1 MALTKEQSNGY
12 MDYERIRNFILSYTS
27 DNGGVLCHIRKK
39 AEDDGVPIIR
49 KDTEDFLK
57 VMIRMIR
64 PKRILEI
71 GTAVGYSSIFF
82 AEMLQT
88 LYKED
93 IMDKTDG
100 ANITKEAT
108 RSAWSIDTCELDKDR
123 IETAKKNI
131 DEAGYSDRITIHEGD
146 ACDSLKKLIEE
157 GRKYDL
163 IFIDAAKAQYMDY
176 INLSMKLSDKNA
188 TIITDNIFGDGDV
201 LESHF
206 LVDKRDRTIHDRMR
220 EYVYYITHSDG
231 LETALVPIGDG
242 LAVSIVNKEITE
254 GDIG

>member
-1 MALTKEQSNGY
+1 

-39 AEDDGVPIIR
+39 AEEDGVPIIR

-57 VMIRMIR
+57 VMIRMIK
-64 PKRILEI
+64 PERILEI

-82 AEMLQT
+82 AETLQV
-88 LYKED
+88 LYKD
-93 IMDKTDG
+93 DTTDKISETDK
-100 ANITKEAT
+100 ANETNEVNKT
-108 RSAWSIDTCELDKDR
+108 AWSIDTCELDKER
-123 IETAKKNI
+123 ISAAKKNI
-131 DEAGYSDRITIHEGD
+131 DEAGFSDRITIYEGD
-146 ACDSLKKLIEE
+146 ACDSLKKLIED

-163 IFIDAAKAQYMDY
+163 IFIDAAKAQYMEY

-220 EYVYYITHSDG
+220 EYVYHITHSDG

-242 LAVSIVNKEITE
+242 IAVSIVNKEITE
-254 GDIG
+254 GDVR

>member
-1 MALTKEQSNGY
+1 

-39 AEDDGVPIIR
+39 AEEDGVPIIR

-57 VMIRMIR
+57 VMIRMIKPR
-64 PKRILEI
+64 RILEI

-82 AEMLQT
+82 AETLQ
-88 LYKED
+88 LLCED
-93 IMDKTDG
+93 DATDKTDG
-100 ANITKEAT
+100 TNKICEAKK
-108 RSAWSIDTCELDKDR
+108 SAWSIDTCELDKER
-123 IETAKKNI
+123 ISAAKKNI
-131 DEAGYSDRITIHEGD
+131 EEAGFGNQITIHEGD
-146 ACDSLKKLIEE
+146 ACDSLKKLIED
-157 GRKYDL
+157 GKKYDL

-176 INLSMKLSDKNA
+176 IKLSMELSDKNA

-220 EYVYYITHSDG
+220 EYVYHITHSDG

-242 LAVSIVNKEITE
+242 LAVSVVNKEITE
-254 GDIG
+254 GDVR

>member
-1 MALTKEQSNGY
+1 

-39 AEDDGVPIIR
+39 AEEDGVPIIR

-57 VMIRMIR
+57 VMIRMIK
-64 PKRILEI
+64 PERILEI

-82 AEMLQT
+82 AETLQV
-88 LYKED
+88 LYKD
-93 IMDKTDG
+93 DTTDKISETDK
-100 ANITKEAT
+100 ANETNEVNKT
-108 RSAWSIDTCELDKDR
+108 AWSIDTCELDNER
-123 IETAKKNI
+123 ISAAKKNI
-131 DEAGYSDRITIHEGD
+131 DEAGFSDRITIYEGD
-146 ACDSLKKLIEE
+146 ACDSLKKLIED

-220 EYVYYITHSDG
+220 EYVYHITHSDG

-242 LAVSIVNKEITE
+242 IAVSIVNKEITE
-254 GDIG
+254 GDVR

>member
-1 MALTKEQSNGY
+1 

-39 AEDDGVPIIR
+39 AEEDGVPIIR

-82 AEMLQT
+82 AETLQA
-88 LYKED
+88 LYKD
-93 IMDKTDG
+93 DVMDQTSETYETDE
-100 ANITKEAT
+100 ANK
-108 RSAWSIDTCELDKDR
+108 SVWSIDTCELDKER
-123 IETAKKNI
+123 ISAAKKNI
-131 DEAGYSDRITIHEGD
+131 DDAGFSNHITIYEGD

-176 INLSMKLSDKNA
+176 IKLSMKLSDINT

-220 EYVYYITHSDG
+220 EYVHHITHSDE
-231 LETALVPIGDG
+231 LETPLVPIGDG
-242 LAVSIVNKEITE
+242 LAISIVNKEITE
-254 GDIG
+254 GDIR

>member
-1 MALTKEQSNGY
+1 M
-12 MDYERIRNFILSYTS
+12 
-27 DNGGVLCHIRKK
+27 
-39 AEDDGVPIIR
+39 PIIR

-57 VMIRMIR
+57 VMIRMIK
-64 PKRILEI
+64 PERILEI

-82 AEMLQT
+82 AETLQV
-88 LYKED
+88 LYKDDTTD
-93 IMDKTDG
+93 IISETDK
-100 ANITKEAT
+100 ANETNEVNKT
-108 RSAWSIDTCELDKDR
+108 AWSIDTCELDKER
-123 IETAKKNI
+123 ISAAKKNI
-131 DEAGYSDRITIHEGD
+131 DEAGFSDRITIYEGD
-146 ACDSLKKLIEE
+146 ACDSLKKLIED

-176 INLSMKLSDKNA
+176 IKLSMKLSDKNA

-220 EYVYYITHSDG
+220 EYVYHITHSDG

-242 LAVSIVNKEITE
+242 IAVSIVNKEITE
-254 GDIG
+254 GDVR

>member
-1 MALTKEQSNGY
+1 

-39 AEDDGVPIIR
+39 AEEDGVPIIR

-57 VMIRMIR
+57 VMIRMIK

-82 AEMLQT
+82 AETLQV
-88 LYKED
+88 LYKD
-93 IMDKTDG
+93 DTTDKISETDE
-100 ANITKEAT
+100 ANET
-108 RSAWSIDTCELDKDR
+108 AWSIDTCEFDKER
-123 IETAKKNI
+123 ISAAKKNI
-131 DEAGYSDRITIHEGD
+131 EEAGFGNQITIHEGD
-146 ACDSLKKLIEE
+146 ACDSLKKLIEDS
-157 GRKYDL
+157 RKYDL

-188 TIITDNIFGDGDV
+188 TIITDNIFGNGDV

-242 LAVSIVNKEITE
+242 IAVSIVYKEITE
-254 GDIG
+254 GDVR

>member
-1 MALTKEQSNGY
+1 

-39 AEDDGVPIIR
+39 AEEDGVPIIR

-57 VMIRMIR
+57 VMVRIIR

-82 AEMLQT
+82 AETLQA
-88 LYKED
+88 LYKD
-93 IMDKTDG
+93 DTTDKMCETD
-100 ANITKEAT
+100 EADET
-108 RSAWSIDTCELDKDR
+108 NEVNKTAWSIDTCELDEER
-123 IETAKKNI
+123 ISVAKKNI
-131 DEAGYSDRITIHEGD
+131 EEAGFGNQITIHEGD
-146 ACDSLKKLIEE
+146 ACDSLKKLIED
-157 GRKYDL
+157 GRKFDL

-220 EYVYYITHSDG
+220 EYVYHITHSDE

-242 LAVSIVNKEITE
+242 LAISIVNKEITE
-254 GDIG
+254 GDIR

>member
-1 MALTKEQSNGY
+1 

-39 AEDDGVPIIR
+39 AEEDGVPIIR

-57 VMIRMIR
+57 VMIRMIK

-82 AEMLQT
+82 AETLQS

-93 IMDKTDG
+93 ITDKTDV
-100 ANITKEAT
+100 ANNINEANK
-108 RSAWSIDTCELDKDR
+108 SDWFIDTCELDGDR

-131 DEAGYSDRITIHEGD
+131 EAAGYDGKITIHEGD
-146 ACDSLKKLIEE
+146 ACDSLKKLIEDS
-157 GRKYDL
+157 RKYDL

-176 INLSMKLSDKNA
+176 INLSMKLSDKNT

-242 LAVSIVNKEITE
+242 IAVSIVNKEITE
-254 GDIG
+254 GDVR

>member
-1 MALTKEQSNGY
+1 

-39 AEDDGVPIIR
+39 AEEDGVPIIR
-49 KDTEDFLK
+49 KDTEAFLK
-57 VMIRMIR
+57 VMIRMIK

-146 ACDSLKKLIEE
+146 ACDSLKKLIEDS
-157 GRKYDL
+157 RKYDL

-220 EYVYYITHSDG
+220 EYVYHITHSDG

-242 LAVSIVNKEITE
+242 IAVSIVNKEITE
-254 GDIG
+254 GDVR

>member
-1 MALTKEQSNGY
+1 

-39 AEDDGVPIIR
+39 AEEDGVPIIR

-82 AEMLQT
+82 AETLQA
-88 LYKED
+88 LYKD
-93 IMDKTDG
+93 DVMDQTSETYETDE
-100 ANITKEAT
+100 ANK
-108 RSAWSIDTCELDKDR
+108 SVWSIDTCELDKER
-123 IETAKKNI
+123 ISAAKKNI
-131 DEAGYSDRITIHEGD
+131 DDAGFSNHITIYEGD

-176 INLSMKLSDKNA
+176 IKLSMKLSDINT

-220 EYVYYITHSDG
+220 EYVHHITHSDE
-231 LETALVPIGDG
+231 LETTLVPIGDG
-242 LAVSIVNKEITE
+242 LAISIVNKEITE
-254 GDIG
+254 GDIR

>member
-1 MALTKEQSNGY
+1 

-39 AEDDGVPIIR
+39 AEEDGVPIIR

-57 VMIRMIR
+57 VMIRMIK

-82 AEMLQT
+82 AETLQAM
-88 LYKED
+88 YKD
-93 IMDKTDG
+93 DTTDKISETDE
-100 ANITKEAT
+100 ANVTNETNEVNKT
-108 RSAWSIDTCELDKDR
+108 AWSIDTCELDKDR

-131 DEAGYSDRITIHEGD
+131 EAAGYDGQITIHEGD
-146 ACDSLKKLIEE
+146 ACDSLKKLIED
-157 GRKYDL
+157 GRKYEL

-176 INLSMKLSDKNA
+176 INLSMKLSDKNT

-220 EYVYYITHSDG
+220 EYVYHITHSDE

-242 LAVSIVNKEITE
+242 LAVSTVINR
-254 GDIG
+254 